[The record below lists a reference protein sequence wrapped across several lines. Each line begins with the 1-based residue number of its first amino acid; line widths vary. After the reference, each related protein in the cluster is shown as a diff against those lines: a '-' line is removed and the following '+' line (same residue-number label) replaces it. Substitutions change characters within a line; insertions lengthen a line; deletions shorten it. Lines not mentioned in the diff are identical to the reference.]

1 MLLLQMLMFTLVDFS
16 SSYET
21 PTRCYGTTYS
31 FSPPQL
37 PNSIFYMPRTRDERI
52 LVAEKGKSKHERFDV
67 TLSGI
72 SIKDLTDEDDQAI
85 LFFDQE
91 NSMQLKIDDCND
103 PQKAYYGE
111 DVFFKIPRSAEYL
124 QFSQVVPYESTLQP
138 VVIWNRTDPSLRGSV
153 IAGYFEIKKAKQT
166 NNGYYKYRDSQ
177 NQLLKWRRL
186 EVQEVRHYFEVTE
199 GDKVNQQFPPGFSFQ
214 HILYTP
220 DDSTDELLIEE
231 RYVNQRMNIYHKYF
245 NIFDVVKSD
254 SGIYKFVDIE
264 GNVAVRVQLEV
275 KEVEIPTWAYVVFA
289 VAIILGIIICC
300 CCVKKCCCKKDQR
313 NIPDSTTAAPAV
325 FYHESN
331 QPAPPAIP
339 LLSREPVRYMADP
352 TTNVVA
358 SMDPPQFTQATIPA
372 EPGPISG
379 TNSDFEPKF
388 VVKGS
393 IFPSAP
399 PLSADSSIQDVY
411 TSDKLNFL

>member
-91 NSMQLKIDDCND
+91 NSMQLKIVDCND
-103 PQKAYYGE
+103 PQKARYGE
-111 DVFFKIPRSAEYL
+111 DFFFKIPRSAEYL

-166 NNGYYKYRDSQ
+166 NSGYYKYRDSQ

-186 EVQEVRHYFEVTE
+186 AVEEVRHYFEVTE
-199 GDKVNQQFPPGFSFQ
+199 GDK
-214 HILYTP
+214 I
-220 DDSTDELLIEE
+220 
-231 RYVNQRMNIYHKYF
+231 
-245 NIFDVVKSD
+245 
-254 SGIYKFVDIE
+254 
-264 GNVAVRVQLEV
+264 EV

-313 NIPDSTTAAPAV
+313 NIPDSTTAEPAV